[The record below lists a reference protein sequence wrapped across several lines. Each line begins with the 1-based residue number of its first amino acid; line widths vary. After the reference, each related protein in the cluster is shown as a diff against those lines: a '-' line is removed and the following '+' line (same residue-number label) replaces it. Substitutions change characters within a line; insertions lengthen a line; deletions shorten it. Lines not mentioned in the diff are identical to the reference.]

1 MKIAVISHAYQD
13 ERYLTTLDAMARH
26 PEIEITLIHPEI
38 YRGERFRWNDSH
50 PIAHIPV
57 PVIFGSRQGTFL
69 YRGGALEKAL
79 DEAQPDLILHEQE
92 IYALGAGQIAWVA
105 KRRSIPLVQFVW
117 ENVDRTFGP
126 PRRLLRRYVL
136 ARTSAM
142 IAGSDGAKQVHA
154 QWGFAGPIEVV
165 PQMSVDTERPP
176 RFIQHGSQTFKV
188 CFVGRL
194 VPCKGV
200 DCLLRAIVELHRDGF
215 RIECAI
221 AGEGPER
228 RRLARL
234 ARELGIWALV
244 HFRGRLSGDGVRRLL
259 RSSDVLVLPS
269 RRTETWE
276 EQFGLVLAEAMAEAT
291 VTVGSRTGAIPEVIG
306 MEELLFDEDD
316 VQGMARV
323 LQHLARD
330 AGFFLW
336 SQVHLWQQVR
346 ERFGTDGVAA
356 QKVRYL
362 SGVRDRA
369 QASAPGLAI
378 ESREAKRNENPSFA
392 QSV

>member
-1 MKIAVISHAYQD
+1 
-13 ERYLTTLDAMARH
+13 
-26 PEIEITLIHPEI
+26 
-38 YRGERFRWNDSH
+38 
-50 PIAHIPV
+50 
-57 PVIFGSRQGTFL
+57 
-69 YRGGALEKAL
+69 
-79 DEAQPDLILHEQE
+79 
-92 IYALGAGQIAWVA
+92 
-105 KRRSIPLVQFVW
+105 
-117 ENVDRTFGP
+117 
-126 PRRLLRRYVL
+126 
-136 ARTSAM
+136 
-142 IAGSDGAKQVHA
+142 
-154 QWGFAGPIEVV
+154 
-165 PQMSVDTERPP
+165 
-176 RFIQHGSQTFKV
+176 
-188 CFVGRL
+188 
-194 VPCKGV
+194 
-200 DCLLRAIVELHRDGF
+200 
-215 RIECAI
+215 
-221 AGEGPER
+221 
-228 RRLARL
+228 
-234 ARELGIWALV
+234 
-244 HFRGRLSGDGVRRLL
+244 
-259 RSSDVLVLPS
+259 
-269 RRTETWE
+269 
-276 EQFGLVLAEAMAEAT
+276 LVLAEAMAEAT